1 MGKISVLGKLSHMI
15 RISNEM
21 CENTFFFFFYFEIY
35 PMNVYNN
42 LINFLLGLKHA
53 DKKLQDGWVA
63 KAVVSILFSPQ
74 MF

>member
-1 MGKISVLGKLSHMI
+1 
-15 RISNEM
+15 
-21 CENTFFFFFYFEIY
+21 
-35 PMNVYNN
+35 MNVYNN
-42 LINFLLGLKHA
+42 LINLLLGLKHT